1 MQLTKLFT
9 GFFNSEK
16 AAGLIL
22 ILCTVISLLI
32 SNLGFGEA
40 YAHLW
45 HTELGGRSVEFWIN
59 DGLMT
64 VFFLLVGLEIER
76 EIYAGELNTLKQAML
91 PVMAAIG
98 GMLLP
103 GLFHF
108 LLNHDSVTR
117 DGFGIPM
124 ATDIAF
130 SLAILS
136 LLGRRVPGSLKV
148 FLTALAIIDDLGAIM
163 IIAIF
168 YSKAIVL
175 LYLGGAA
182 LIFALLLVLNRL
194 RMHKV
199 WIYLVIGV
207 ALWYCLYRSGI
218 HPTVTG
224 VLLAFAVPFGNGDE
238 HSPSYGLQHKLHT
251 VVAFAVLPLFA
262 LANTAIVIPPSF
274 ADDLLSWNSLGIFA
288 GLLLGKPVGV
298 LLFSMLGIALGLCT
312 LPEDLKKRHLFGAG
326 ILAGIGF
333 TMSIF
338 ITLLAFTDPDIIIGS
353 KIAVLIASLLAGVFG
368 YLWLNMML
376 GKRSTPNVSKLGTE
390 EG

>member
-298 LLFSMLGIALGLCT
+298 LLFSMLGLALGLCT

-390 EG
+390 ED

>member
-40 YAHLW
+40 YAHIW

-376 GKRSTPNVSKLGTE
+376 GKRSTPNGTE
-390 EG
+390 KG

>member
-22 ILCTVISLLI
+22 IICTVISLLI

-76 EIYAGELNTLKQAML
+76 EIYIGELNSLKQAML

-103 GLFHF
+103 GLFHY
-108 LLNHDSVTR
+108 LLNHDLATR

-207 ALWYCLYRSGI
+207 ALWYCLYRSGV

-238 HSPSYGLQHKLHT
+238 HSPSYGLQHKLHSI
-251 VVAFAVLPLFA
+251 VAFAILPLFA

-288 GLLLGKPVGV
+288 GLLLGKPVGI
-298 LLFSMLGIALGLCT
+298 LLFSVLGLALGLCT

-338 ITLLAFTDPDIIIGS
+338 ITLLAFSDPDIIIGS

-376 GKRSTPNVSKLGTE
+376 GRERKQVKVE
-390 EG
+390 V

>member
-1 MQLTKLFT
+1 
-9 GFFNSEK
+9 
-16 AAGLIL
+16 I
-22 ILCTVISLLI
+22 ISLVI

-45 HTELGGRSVEFWIN
+45 HADLGGRSVEFWIN

-91 PVMAAIG
+91 PVMAALG

-108 LLNHDSVTR
+108 LLNMDSPTR

-238 HSPSYGLQHKLHT
+238 NSPSYGLQHKLHSI
-251 VVAFAVLPLFA
+251 VAFAILPLFA

-274 ADDLLSWNSLGIFA
+274 ANDLLSWNSLGIFA
-288 GLLLGKPVGV
+288 GLLLGKPVGI

-368 YLWLNMML
+368 YLWLNMVL
-376 GKRSTPNVSKLGTE
+376 GKRGSTEVSKLATE